1 MRVVALLAQLVT
13 SFGMPSSSLSEPA
26 LRVIYKD
33 QSIRYEALIDSG
45 ADLCIFGTSIA
56 EALGIDVETRLGG
69 TLQ

>member
-1 MRVVALLAQLVT
+1 
-13 SFGMPSSSLSEPA
+13 MPSSSLSEPA